1 MKRKGLGIKQ
11 HLSHGD
17 EMGCKWGAS
26 RHWWALTWGDRDE
39 RVLRSEAP
47 EKVLGSLFWTVML
60 VGTMLDYRL
69 GYIWAKW
76 CQDLLGF
83 CGEIPESFVQL
94 YRNTWSRVWR
104 RCHNAHLTCLSA
116 PVDSESSCDM
126 KTYASMFQG
135 PSLMLEQNKSWSF
148 SVAIWWLYR
157 TGQRDR
163 VWQTENTANK
173 APLPSPVPCEPQR
186 L

>member
-1 MKRKGLGIKQ
+1 MKRKGLGRKQ
-11 HLSHGD
+11 HLSPGD

-26 RHWWALTWGDRDE
+26 RHWWALTWGDRDKQ
-39 RVLRSEAP
+39 VLRSEAP

-60 VGTMLDYRL
+60 VGTMLDSQL

-83 CGEIPESFVQL
+83 CDEIPESFVQL
-94 YRNTWSRVWR
+94 FRNTWSRVWR
-104 RCHNAHLTCLSA
+104 RCHNA
-116 PVDSESSCDM
+116 P
-126 KTYASMFQG
+126 MFQRL
-135 PSLMLEQNKSWSF
+135 SLMLEQNKSWSF

-163 VWQTENTANK
+163 VWKTENTVNK